1 MNPFVWMADDPLRY
15 AVLRDALL
23 ATLAAVAVWGSVSR
37 WADERLSRRAWTAA
51 FFALAAAALFA
62 ARWPTLF
69 VRDPLNQDEAQA
81 LAQAI
86 TALHDPVPWLGFDG
100 NTCGP
105 LNTYVLMLPA
115 LLGLHLTFLGARVV
129 ALALELGAIGSLYA
143 CAALCFDAALARVAI
158 LPPIAFFALARED
171 HFVHYSGEHLS
182 IFLGMLALALLCV
195 AIRQHGATRFLFL
208 TGVAAGMM
216 PFAKLQSLPLAGLT
230 VAAAA
235 AGIVAASPDGI
246 RGRVLRLGGLGAG
259 LMVAP
264 VLILSWAAVGGSLHD
279 FWVSYILTS
288 RAYIL
293 YRYEPLSFLTA
304 TPGFGRLFDTL
315 LAVAALGAV
324 VLAVSY
330 RRISSLGRAAFAGS
344 LVVLAGAV
352 WAIEAPRRGSLN
364 YLLFAVLPA
373 ATAAAAGLGLA
384 FAGLRARRPG
394 SARGAIT
401 IAFVLATV
409 AAAYPLGSGSYP
421 YLGSVGDYFYGAT
434 DPVSALIAAHVHPG
448 ERLAIWGWRPKYFV
462 TTQTLL
468 GTRDAI
474 SQYQYSEN
482 YNPYVGYFRDRYV
495 GDLERLRP
503 RGFLDAGSDSFDFD
517 GKGRFGYETFPEL
530 ARIIDRDYRLAG
542 RANGI
547 RLFVRRVL

>member
-1 MNPFVWMADDPLRY
+1 MGRNP
-15 AVLRDALL
+15 
-23 ATLAAVAVWGSVSR
+23 G
-37 WADERLSRRAWTAA
+37 
-51 FFALAAAALFA
+51 
-62 ARWPTLF
+62 
-69 VRDPLNQDEAQA
+69 
-81 LAQAI
+81 
-86 TALHDPVPWLGFDG
+86 
-100 NTCGP
+100 
-105 LNTYVLMLPA
+105 
-115 LLGLHLTFLGARVV
+115 GA
-129 ALALELGAIGSLYA
+129 
-143 CAALCFDAALARVAI
+143 
-158 LPPIAFFALARED
+158 
-171 HFVHYSGEHLS
+171 
-182 IFLGMLALALLCV
+182 
-195 AIRQHGATRFLFL
+195 
-208 TGVAAGMM
+208 
-216 PFAKLQSLPLAGLT
+216 
-230 VAAAA
+230 
-235 AGIVAASPDGI
+235 
-246 RGRVLRLGGLGAG
+246 
-259 LMVAP
+259 
-264 VLILSWAAVGGSLHD
+264 
-279 FWVSYILTS
+279 
-288 RAYIL
+288 
-293 YRYEPLSFLTA
+293 TA

-330 RRISSLGRAAFAGS
+330 RRISALGRAAFAGA

-394 SARGAIT
+394 SARGAVT

-482 YNPYVGYFRDRYV
+482 YNPYVAYFRDRYG